1 MKYLIKYIIVAAWFM
16 CAFSSPVIAQN
27 VSYMHKLLTPEGCTV
42 NYRVVKNESD
52 YFIIVSVRSEKLSFL
67 NNPTMKIR
75 TFNDDVIT
83 LNGINVRENSESL
96 GLVTGNLV
104 LPITEITSTAQ
115 FSITEEELQ
124 MLKDG
129 IEKIR
134 LSMIPKNHERVFK
147 KDKIG
152 RKLYQFYLDI
162 MEEDEGF

>member
-75 TFNDDVIT
+75 TFNDDVICLMT
-83 LNGINVRENSESL
+83 FKGSKGLEFDIVFMVEMNNKDISINFVQDLNSIYVAITRCRDALSIAYDSTIYNKKSLNNLIINSFKENEQYPDIC
-96 GLVTGNLV
+96 NEIV
-104 LPITEITSTAQ
+104 L
-115 FSITEEELQ
+115 
-124 MLKDG
+124 K
-129 IEKIR
+129 
-134 LSMIPKNHERVFK
+134 
-147 KDKIG
+147 
-152 RKLYQFYLDI
+152 
-162 MEEDEGF
+162 